1 MTQEVAV
8 LIGTGSIGVAIGRRA
23 AIGRTLLLADYNE
36 TALRDDGRAAAR
48 RGLRGD
54 HPGD

>member
-1 MTQEVAV
+1 MAHEVAV

-36 TALRDDGRAAAR
+36 APCRQWLSSCAAR
-48 RGLRGD
+48 ATR
-54 HPGD
+54 